1 MKQIHLIL
9 LFTVATFLGQN
20 VRSEILR
27 SSQIVGYNSGDLGVD
42 AGTGTLEGWSRIG
55 GNGLVTLTNGSGS
68 LDGTGLGLVISAGDR
83 IFISATDRVDS
94 ARNQFATNTV
104 FPQTV
109 ETNLYFSFLYKFRDA
124 AAIPATGRVMIRVNR
139 ANSGA
144 TSPQHWDLDAK
155 NVAGAIQ
162 VGIAKAGGNVTNY
175 AATNL
180 TVGQPFFVVVRQHI
194 IPSTNNDVYTLWI
207 NPPREFFGTNELN
220 LPPADATVGTLATD
234 GTEDA
239 SGTGPGR
246 FVISSGVNAEMDEV
260 RITTSWADAT
270 PPLGQCLPASVSSDP
285 ASVSQSAEIS
295 ATLTVQAGGTS
306 PTYQWQRST
315 NSGGNWF
322 NIPGATTFTYTTPNL
337 AFSESGSQYRAII
350 HVACDNS
357 SATSAVATITLSAP
371 IPTPLGI
378 VMDDTFLDPDL
389 GFDDR
394 ANPPLSSSNSL
405 WYTATTDNLTAFGQG
420 GNMLGTPLA
429 GGSSLWLGYF
439 TDTNQPPVHLAVGR
453 ALKVTLPFVPNSFGF
468 HTNNSGLR
476 VGLFDYYDG
485 GARIIVDGPN
495 VGGSRGNGGGVRG
508 YMLNLDFGTNFTA
521 NSPLQLLGR
530 SFLADDNLMG
540 TIGDFQS
547 FGSGP
552 AGGGYTNAPAF
563 QAGGEYT
570 LEFTVVRTAVNSANI
585 TANISGGGT
594 NWSHSVTDT
603 NFAYHRF
610 DSFAIRPNSLETS
623 ADSFTFHEFKVEV
636 LAPPLTVPPFRL
648 TAIQSLAPDAIKLT
662 WDSVAGATYYV
673 LSRDT
678 ITGPDVTNATI
689 VATGS
694 STSYTNTPIAGP
706 QRFFRILAPPYVQ

>member
-180 TVGQPFFVVVRQHI
+180 TVGQPFFVVVKQHI

-220 LPPADATVGTLATD
+220 LPPADATVGALATD

-260 RITTSWADAT
+260 RITTTWADAT

-315 NSGGNWF
+315 NSGGSWF
-322 NIPGATTFTYTTPNL
+322 NIPGATTFTYT
-337 AFSESGSQYRAII
+337 
-350 HVACDNS
+350 
-357 SATSAVATITLSAP
+357 
-371 IPTPLGI
+371 
-378 VMDDTFLDPDL
+378 
-389 GFDDR
+389 
-394 ANPPLSSSNSL
+394 
-405 WYTATTDNLTAFGQG
+405 
-420 GNMLGTPLA
+420 
-429 GGSSLWLGYF
+429 
-439 TDTNQPPVHLAVGR
+439 
-453 ALKVTLPFVPNSFGF
+453 
-468 HTNNSGLR
+468 
-476 VGLFDYYDG
+476 
-485 GARIIVDGPN
+485 
-495 VGGSRGNGGGVRG
+495 
-508 YMLNLDFGTNFTA
+508 
-521 NSPLQLLGR
+521 
-530 SFLADDNLMG
+530 
-540 TIGDFQS
+540 
-547 FGSGP
+547 
-552 AGGGYTNAPAF
+552 
-563 QAGGEYT
+563 
-570 LEFTVVRTAVNSANI
+570 
-585 TANISGGGT
+585 
-594 NWSHSVTDT
+594 
-603 NFAYHRF
+603 
-610 DSFAIRPNSLETS
+610 
-623 ADSFTFHEFKVEV
+623 
-636 LAPPLTVPPFRL
+636 
-648 TAIQSLAPDAIKLT
+648 
-662 WDSVAGATYYV
+662 
-673 LSRDT
+673 
-678 ITGPDVTNATI
+678 
-689 VATGS
+689 
-694 STSYTNTPIAGP
+694 
-706 QRFFRILAPPYVQ
+706 